1 MPSLC
6 ETTEGLYDSLDLL
19 SDSDSD
25 DLDSPSGDSSIRFQS
40 NSPPA
45 PHISEAIPERQIID
59 DGQGGY
65 ILDTDEQIRM
75 SGVHDRDA
83 IPDAPFD
90 KQATKSVWHEIFL
103 L

>member
-1 MPSLC
+1 MSSLPC
-6 ETTEGLYDSLDLL
+6 ETTEAVYASLDLL
-19 SDSDSD
+19 FDSDSD

-45 PHISEAIPERQIID
+45 PNKLEDTEQQIID
-59 DGQGGY
+59 DGRGGY

-75 SGVHDRDA
+75 SGVHERDA